1 MKKTRVLPL
10 IVKALNCA
18 CSKSPHTPKFHD
30 YKAKK
35 VATTAIAAIKI
46 RGDASELAPP
56 VDAVGLGAEPPDVA
70 AADVAAVVEASV
82 ELASLERATLMS
94 WGIIK
99 GVEPAAPRSTPLLV
113 MTSGLAAKKVRV
125 YLKMIIRVRKK

>member
-10 IVKALNCA
+10 LIVKALNCVQQV
-18 CSKSPHTPKFHD
+18 PTQIHD

-35 VATTAIAAIKI
+35 VATTAIAAIKM
-46 RGDASELAPP
+46 RGDASELAPLE
-56 VDAVGLGAEPPDVA
+56 DAEGLGAEPPDVA
-70 AADVAAVVEASV
+70 AVDEGAEVEEVSV
-82 ELASLERATLMS
+82 ELASLERATVMS

-99 GVEPAAPRSTPLLV
+99 GLEPAAPRLTPLLV

-125 YLKMIIRVRKK
+125 YLK